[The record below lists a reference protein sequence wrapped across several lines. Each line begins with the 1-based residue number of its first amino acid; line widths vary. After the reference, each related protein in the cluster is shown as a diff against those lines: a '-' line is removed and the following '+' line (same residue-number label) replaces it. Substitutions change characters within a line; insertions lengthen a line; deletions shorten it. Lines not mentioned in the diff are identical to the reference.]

1 MSPQRFA
8 LTFVPVILL
17 ALVAGGCGENPT
29 ASSAEQEQELKT
41 LRAQN
46 SEVSR
51 LRSENS
57 ELARLR
63 RDNQEINRLKDLG
76 DAIAQ
81 LRQANEALKKQ
92 VAALPP
98 GPKAAPVP
106 ETSEPA
112 SEIFPI
118 ENLVSAFQEAA
129 LVVESQGPPKEEDI
143 PKEGDNILIDQ
154 SVIELLI
161 PEFKNNTNGGPY
173 EISGWLLSKGVALK
187 NYQQFNYLGITN
199 FHIRRAVSA
208 EAPNPVPTGN

>member
-1 MSPQRFA
+1 MSPQRFVV
-8 LTFVPVILL
+8 TFIPTILL
-17 ALVAGGCGENPT
+17 SLLAGGCGENLP
-29 ASSAEQEQELKT
+29 AASAEQEQELKT

-46 SEVSR
+46 AEVLR

-57 ELARLR
+57 ELGRLR
-63 RDNQEINRLKDLG
+63 RDNEEINRLKDLG
-76 DAIAQ
+76 DTIAQ
-81 LRQANEALKKQ
+81 MRETNEALKSQ
-92 VAALPP
+92 VATLPSQ
-98 GPKAAPVP
+98 PKAAPVP

-112 SEIFPI
+112 TEIFPI

-129 LVVESQGPPKEEDI
+129 LVVESQGVPKEEDL

-154 SVIELLI
+154 SVIEMLI
-161 PEFKNNTNGGPY
+161 PEFKDNTNGGPY
-173 EISGWLLSKGVALK
+173 EISGWLLSKGVTLK